1 MRDFMNRTGKEL
13 SIVIPCLNEARTLP
27 IVVPK
32 ALNSLARLNIDGEV
46 IVVDNGSVDDSV
58 SIAER
63 LGARVVH
70 CKTRGYGNALKAG
83 FEAAEG
89 KYLLMGDADDSYNFD
104 EIDGFVQYL
113 REGYDMVVGT
123 RLKGKIEEGAMPPSH
138 RYLGTP
144 VLTFLL
150 NLFFGT
156 RITDCNCGMRGLT
169 KNAFERLPL
178 ETEGMEF
185 VSEMVIK
192 AGIHKLTIKEIP
204 ITLYRDKRD
213 RRPHLNTWRDGWRN
227 LKFMLV
233 YAPNYL
239 FVYPG
244 IAAFVIG
251 SILTLSQWNG
261 PVRMGFLYVD
271 IHTMILGLTLSLL
284 GEFMFQMGLIIKLY
298 SAQQRYY
305 KSDRLLTWLQGIS
318 MERLLVFGGLLV
330 LLGFLIDAYVVVV
343 WARNGFHDI
352 YMPQTAIVGFYFLF
366 TGISIVFFAF
376 LRAIFD
382 RKEPRIVSEQRR
394 LPEQAAG

>member
-1 MRDFMNRTGKEL
+1 VAEEIKEL

-32 ALNSLARLNIDGEV
+32 ALKSLARLGIHGEV
-46 IVVDNGSVDDSV
+46 IVVDNGSTDDSV
-58 SIAER
+58 AIAQQ

-70 CKTRGYGNALKAG
+70 CQRRGYGNALKTG
-83 FEAAEG
+83 FEAAKG

-104 EIDGFVQYL
+104 EIDGFVKYL
-113 REGYDMVVGT
+113 REGYEMVVGT
-123 RLKGKIEEGAMPPSH
+123 RLKGRIEEGAMPASH

-156 RITDCNCGMRGLT
+156 RISDCNCGMRGLT
-169 KNAFERLPL
+169 KLAFEKLPL

-192 AGIHKLTIKEIP
+192 AGINKLTIKEIP

-213 RRPHLNTWRDGWRN
+213 RKPHLNTWRDGWRN
-227 LKFMLV
+227 LRFMLI

-244 IAAFVIG
+244 IAAFLVG
-251 SILTLSQWNG
+251 SVLTLSQWNG
-261 PVRMGFLYVD
+261 PVRLGFIYID

-284 GEFMFQMGLIIKLY
+284 GEFIFQMGVIIKLY

-305 KSDRLLTWLQGIS
+305 KSDRLLTWLQRIS
-318 MERLLVFGGLLV
+318 MERLLLSGAALMLV
-330 LLGFLIDAYVVVV
+330 GILIDAYVLVV
-343 WARNGFHDI
+343 WARTNFGNI
-352 YMPQTAIVGFYFLF
+352 YMPQTAIIGFYFLF
-366 TGISIVFFAF
+366 MGISMVFFAF

-382 RKEPRIVSEQRR
+382 RKVVS
-394 LPEQAAG
+394 

>member
-1 MRDFMNRTGKEL
+1 MAFSVAEETKEL

-32 ALNSLARLNIDGEV
+32 ALNSLARLRIHGEV
-46 IVVDNGSVDDSV
+46 IVVDNGSTDDSV
-58 SIAER
+58 AIAQR

-70 CKTRGYGNALKAG
+70 CERKGYGNALKAG

-104 EIDGFVQYL
+104 EIDGFVKYL
-113 REGYDMVVGT
+113 REGYEMVVGT
-123 RLKGKIEEGAMPPSH
+123 RLKGRIEEGAMPASH

-156 RITDCNCGMRGLT
+156 RISDCNCGMRGLT
-169 KNAFERLPL
+169 KLAFQKLPL

-192 AGIHKLTIKEIP
+192 AGINKLTIKEIP
-204 ITLYRDKRD
+204 ITLYKDKRD
-213 RRPHLNTWRDGWRN
+213 RKPHLNTWRDGWRN
-227 LKFMLV
+227 LRFMLI

-244 IAAFVIG
+244 VAAFFVG
-251 SILTLSQWNG
+251 SVLTLSQWNG
-261 PVRMGFLYVD
+261 PVRLGFIYID
-271 IHTMILGLTLSLL
+271 IHTMILGLALSLL

-305 KSDRLLTWLQGIS
+305 KSDRLLNWLQRIS
-318 MERLLVFGGLLV
+318 MERLLLSGAALMLV
-330 LLGFLIDAYVVVV
+330 GFLIDAYVVVV
-343 WARNGFHDI
+343 WARNDFRNIH
-352 YMPQTAIVGFYFLF
+352 MPHTAIIGFYFLF
-366 TGISIVFFAF
+366 MGIAMVFFAF

-382 RKEPRIVSEQRR
+382 RKER
-394 LPEQAAG
+394 